1 MKVGPNAERREW
13 GWVHLTLDVRQAE
26 VEMPANRNVYTQ
38 KQKRAILDQTA
49 GMTDADAAKK
59 VRLING
65 FEKLKAQ
72 QIKRWR
78 EAAAQ
83 EERTGKRAKRA
94 RSLWGCHKVAAERA
108 TDGVLAEVMECE
120 T

>member
-1 MKVGPNAERREW
+1 MAAK
-13 GWVHLTLDVRQAE
+13 
-26 VEMPANRNVYTQ
+26 RNLYTQ

-49 GMTDADAAKK
+49 GMSDADAAKK

-78 EAAAQ
+78 EGRLRRSGRASERNAAA
-83 EERTGKRAKRA
+83 GA
-94 RSLWGCHKVAAERA
+94 R
-108 TDGVLAEVMECE
+108 
-120 T
+120 